1 MAYEL
6 TQKCIDLPAL
16 DMSAKEKL
24 VLISLARFAD
34 DSGKCFPSLPTLE
47 RVTGMDIRTL
57 RKSVAA
63 LDAGGWIEFEQ
74 EAGKRRFYTLKI
86 ERIEA
91 SLNADPSQK
100 CTPCKNVPPT
110 NLHPLQECTPTP
122 CKNERGTP
130 YKNAPRIKHI
140 REQEENISFAPACA
154 CAHDERAEPDDSAMC
169 PTVDDIPADVFGLD
183 PDISDPPAELPP
195 AKEKEKPAKKK
206 RGYRCE
212 VERPADVDPQLW
224 VDFLKNRQT
233 KRCPVTQTLLRRY
246 AEKGKLCGMS
256 LSQVLTTIIERNWQ
270 GFEPDW
276 LRKEQE
282 GRACFKSTP
291 ERTAAPSYFSVTK
304 PVPQRVDDD
313 GAHELFKGLLA

>member
-100 CTPCKNVPPT
+100 CTPCKNVPTT

-140 REQEENISFAPACA
+140 REQEENISFVHAC
-154 CAHDERAEPDDSAMC
+154 DSAAC
-169 PTVDDIPADVFGLD
+169 PTVEDIPADVFGPD
-183 PDISDPPAELPP
+183 PDISNPPVDANVVP
-195 AKEKEKPAKKK
+195 EKKPAKKK

-212 VERPADVDPQLW
+212 VDRPDDVDPQLW
-224 VDFLKNRQT
+224 EDFIKLRKAKNGPIT
-233 KRCPVTQTLLRRY
+233 KTLL
-246 AEKGKLCGMS
+246 KGYRDDGARCGLA
-256 LSQVLTTIIERNWQ
+256 LSEVLRLMIKRNWQ
-270 GFEPDW
+270 GFEPSW
-276 LRKEQE
+276 LLKEQE
-282 GRACFKSTP
+282 GRTSFKATP
-291 ERTAAPSYFSVTK
+291 ERPSAPSYFSVNK
-304 PVPQRVDDD
+304 PAPKRADDD